1 MKYTI
6 TLSTKELPGL
16 YTLETLAKRPNA
28 TVSINDREL
37 AVAVAK
43 KLIATVEQN
52 ILVKH
57 IPE

>member
-16 YTLETLAKRPNA
+16 YTLETLAKRPAA

-43 KLIATVEQN
+43 KLITTIEAN
-52 ILVKH
+52 DLVKH
-57 IPE
+57 LPE

>member
-16 YTLETLAKRPNA
+16 YTLETIAKRPAA
-28 TVSINDREL
+28 TVSINNREL

-43 KLIATVEQN
+43 KLIATIEAKD
-52 ILVKH
+52 LVKH

>member
-16 YTLETLAKRPNA
+16 YTLETIAKRPQA

-43 KLIATVEQN
+43 KLIATIESKD
-52 ILVKH
+52 LVKH

>member
-16 YTLETLAKRPNA
+16 YALEAIAKRPA
-28 TVSINDREL
+28 APVSIHDREL

-43 KLIATVEQN
+43 KLIATIEAKD
-52 ILVKH
+52 LVKH

>member
-16 YTLETLAKRPNA
+16 YTLETLTKRTA
-28 TVSINDREL
+28 AIVSINDREL
-37 AVAVAK
+37 AVAVVK
-43 KLIATVEQN
+43 KLIATIEAKD
-52 ILVKH
+52 LVKH